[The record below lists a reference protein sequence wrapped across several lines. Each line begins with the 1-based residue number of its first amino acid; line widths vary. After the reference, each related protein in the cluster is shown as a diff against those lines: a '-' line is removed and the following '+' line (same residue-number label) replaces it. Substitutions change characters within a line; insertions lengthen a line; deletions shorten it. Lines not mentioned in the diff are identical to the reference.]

1 MSLDLSHI
9 HVQFGNR
16 AILSDINLSVH
27 PGTMTVILGPN
38 GSGKSTLL
46 SVMAGERKP
55 DAGQI
60 HLDNTPLEAWPLKAL
75 ARRRAVL
82 PQNPS
87 LQFGFSVTEVVQL
100 GLSPHQASTSRHD
113 ACLVDQALQ
122 KAGIHHLKARNYLNL
137 SGGEQQ
143 RTHFAR
149 ALAQLADGENKE
161 PAYLLLDEPTS
172 SLDPAHQHQILAQ
185 AKALARQGNGVVAV
199 LHDLNLAA
207 AWADHIIL
215 LADGKI
221 AATGY
226 PDDVLVPD
234 IIEQVFAIRTRILD
248 DNGARII
255 IPCLP
260 SCGEN
265 DSKKAGKMIG
275 PQQNTA

>member
-1 MSLDLSHI
+1 MSLDLSRI
-9 HVQFGNR
+9 HVQLGNHV
-16 AILSDINLSVH
+16 ILSDISLSVH
-27 PGTMTVILGPN
+27 PGTMTIILGPN

-55 DAGQI
+55 DSGQI
-60 HLDNTPLEAWPLKAL
+60 QLDNTPLEAWPLKAL

-122 KAGIHHLKARNYLNL
+122 KADIHHLGARNYLNL

-149 ALAQLADGENKE
+149 VLAQLADGKNEK
-161 PAYLLLDEPTS
+161 PGYLLLDEPTS

-221 AATGY
+221 TATGH

-234 IIEQVFAIRTRILD
+234 IIEQVFTIRTRILD

-255 IPCLP
+255 IPYLP
-260 SCGEN
+260 SCAEN
-265 DSKKAGKMIG
+265 DSKKSDCL
-275 PQQNTA
+275 